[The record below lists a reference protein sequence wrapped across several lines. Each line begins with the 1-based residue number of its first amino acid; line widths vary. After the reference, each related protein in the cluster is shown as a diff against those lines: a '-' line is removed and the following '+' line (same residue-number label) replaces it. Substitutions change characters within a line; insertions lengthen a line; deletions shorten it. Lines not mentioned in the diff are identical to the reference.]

1 MGATSA
7 IKKWTVMV
15 YLAGDNN
22 LDGSGVV
29 DLGEMKSVGSTDE
42 VNIVAQFDRQG
53 RNGESRRFYLRKGGD
68 LDADAVMSLGE
79 TNTGDPKVLEDFIT
93 WGITDYPAERC
104 MVVLWNHGSGWDDTN
119 IYRMIRDDLNMDV
132 SRKAGIIGKTAG
144 ESRGIVSSRT
154 IRQVSNRTFK
164 RALFDTSVRMALT
177 AKAIAF
183 DDQAKDFLD
192 NREMKKVLTGVRK
205 KLKRKIDVLGMDACL
220 MNMVEVAYQV
230 RGSVAFTVGSEETE
244 PGDGWPYDKI
254 VAELVKNPD
263 MPARELT
270 KVIVRKYLASYG
282 AGDGVT
288 QSALDL
294 SRADSVG
301 TACDR
306 MAETLLENLKD
317 DSVRNALLTARS
329 RVQSYEVSDYVDLAD
344 LAELILNETPKAP
357 IANACADVIQAVTHG
372 FVIKSGHKGQKMAHS
387 HGVSIYFPWRGISP
401 LYTKLDF
408 SRDTAWNE
416 LLKRF
421 QSGTERPTKK
431 GGQRGL

>member
-1 MGATSA
+1 MWC
-7 IKKWTVMV
+7 KDPFLV
-15 YLAGDNN
+15 YLKQFGYNAIRLPKADVRP
-22 LDGSGVV
+22 LQLLAKDGKEFNR
-29 DLGEMKSVGSTDE
+29 LGE
-42 VNIVAQFDRQG
+42 IHHLLVAGNAVSLLKLLENTPTASISGQRT
-53 RNGESRRFYLRKGGD
+53 GD
-68 LDADAVMSLGE
+68 LSLG
-79 TNTGDPKVLEDFIT
+79 
-93 WGITDYPAERC
+93 
-104 MVVLWNHGSGWDDTN
+104 
-119 IYRMIRDDLNMDV
+119 
-132 SRKAGIIGKTAG
+132 IGL
-144 ESRGIVSSRT
+144 SI
-154 IRQVSNRTFK
+154 
-164 RALFDTSVRMALT
+164 
-177 AKAIAF
+177 
-183 DDQAKDFLD
+183 
-192 NREMKKVLTGVRK
+192 
-205 KLKRKIDVLGMDACL
+205 LGMDACL
-220 MNMVEVAYQV
+220 MNMIEIAYQV
-230 RGSVAFTVGSEETE
+230 RGSVEFTAGSEETE

-270 KVIVRKYLASYG
+270 KVIVRTYLASYA

-294 SRADSVG
+294 SRADRVG

-306 MAETLLENLKD
+306 LAEVLLENLED

-329 RVQSYEVSDYVDLAD
+329 RVQSYEVFDYVDLAD
-344 LAELILNETPKAP
+344 LAELILDENLKAP

-372 FVIKSGHKGQKMAHS
+372 FVIKSGHKGRKMAHS